1 MRLLISSFDA
11 TIRVKRAF
19 HPAPA
24 SRGFASHVFL
34 VIPREARL
42 INLSGRAGPSRAK
55 PREFERKIYLYISL
69 KVSALLPSNSEKQS
83 INDVRLSG
91 VVWSKISI
99 HRESLRAGSN
109 FNCNVHQYS
118 PDTELSL

>member
-34 VIPREARL
+34 VNMIFENSSPKG
-42 INLSGRAGPSRAK
+42 IFGPNMSDSPNWSLTANSR
-55 PREFERKIYLYISL
+55 SL
-69 KVSALLPSNSEKQS
+69 QAAALKSSKKKKKKENKQTKYEVSTYTLLNYAN
-83 INDVRLSG
+83 IVR
-91 VVWSKISI
+91 
-99 HRESLRAGSN
+99 H
-109 FNCNVHQYS
+109 
-118 PDTELSL
+118 